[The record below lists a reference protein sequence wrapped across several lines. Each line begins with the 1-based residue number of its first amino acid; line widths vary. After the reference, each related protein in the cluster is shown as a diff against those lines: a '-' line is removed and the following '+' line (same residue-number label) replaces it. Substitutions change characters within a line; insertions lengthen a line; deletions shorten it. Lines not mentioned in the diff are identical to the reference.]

1 MRLSFRTMNEPVDGS
16 VAATLE
22 FDGVVDFVTAPEIQ
36 QRGVDLMSTPDLHTL
51 IADLAR
57 VTFIDSSGL
66 SLLVYLKGRC
76 DERGVQLELRHV
88 PRRARA
94 LIDSL
99 GLGAYFDLN

>member
-1 MRLSFRTMNEPVDGS
+1 MNDPAGRPP
-16 VAATLE
+16 AATLE

-36 QRGVDLMSTPDLHTL
+36 QRGVELMATPGLHTL
-51 IADLAR
+51 VADLAK

-76 DERGVQLELRHV
+76 DERGVQLELQHV

-99 GLGAYFDLN
+99 GLGAYFALN

>member
-1 MRLSFRTMNEPVDGS
+1 MSEPVVDEKG
-16 VAATLE
+16 AATLE

-36 QRGVDLMSTPDLHTL
+36 RRGVDLMSREQLQTL
-51 IADLAR
+51 VADLAN

>member
-1 MRLSFRTMNEPVDGS
+1 ME
-16 VAATLE
+16 
-22 FDGVVDFVTAPEIQ
+22 
-36 QRGVDLMSTPDLHTL
+36 LMSTPGLQTL
-51 IADLAR
+51 IADLSK

-76 DERGVQLELRHV
+76 DERGVQLGLEHV

-99 GLGAYFDLN
+99 GLGAYFELG